1 MKNRRMEALAR
12 AQRQYHRITPWR
24 GNGAGIRSWC
34 AYDEATPRA
43 LSWWDDF
50 QFILSGRRVTVAWC
64 HPRMEYCDELDSRIV
79 DTVDPQAPSL
89 ERLINGARVYKRVGR
104 SRKRLVGIQRR
115 ELTAAGQANYEAKEA
130 ERGRLHTQ
138 GIPHEIIPSM
148 QRTRM
153 DYCIFVSLCAPLEVR
168 SEDDLIQV
176 ADLVRRLLRF
186 ETTLARE
193 FPGYT
198 YTQSDWLREAPLRTD
213 EHADHSS

>member
-1 MKNRRMEALAR
+1 MEALAR
-12 AQRQYHRITPWR
+12 AQRQYHRITPWH
-24 GNGAGIRSWC
+24 GNRAGIRSWC

-64 HPRMEYCDELDSRIV
+64 HPRMEYCDEIDARTV
-79 DTVDPQAPSL
+79 DTVDPQTHSL
-89 ERLINGARVYKRVGR
+89 ERSIDGARTYKRVGR

-115 ELTAAGQANYEAKEA
+115 ELTAAGQANYEAKEV
-130 ERGRLHTQ
+130 ERRRLYAQ

-153 DYCIFVSLCAPLEVR
+153 DYGIFVSICAPLEVR
-168 SEDDLIQV
+168 SAADLIQV
-176 ADLVRRLLRF
+176 ADLVRRLLKF

-193 FPGYT
+193 FPGYA
-198 YTQSDWLREAPLRTD
+198 YTQSDWLREAPLRMED
-213 EHADHSS
+213 KSA